1 MSLILCSKQKVDRP
15 FLVEELG
22 VKLYSA
28 QELCYVI
35 RHNPFLLRDGL
46 INERLV
52 SFLVEDLDMALLGA
66 RVKKGLDSGAGAE
79 DLALIILGEVQY
91 HTQAELSKFKE
102 ELAGLK
108 RLHPAEY
115 AKQKADYFCGRRRY
129 GKAIDG
135 YREILDS
142 NRDGYMD
149 NGFMARIHNNLATA
163 YVGLFQFQ
171 NAMEEFHSAYELDRD
186 RKYLKAMYL
195 LSLLEPSLKMESDLL
210 SSMTNSETEGW
221 KKRLEEW
228 RQEVLLG
235 EPTRQVRESFE
246 KDPIRCIGTAKEILG
261 QWKAEYRRM
270 V

>member
-1 MSLILCSKQKVDRP
+1 MSLILCSKQKVERP
-15 FLVEELG
+15 FVVEELG

-46 INERLV
+46 IDDRLV

-66 RVKKGLDSGAGAE
+66 RVKKGLENGAGAE
-79 DLALIILGEVQY
+79 ELALVILGEVHY

-102 ELAGLK
+102 ELAGLS

-135 YREILDS
+135 YREILDA

-149 NGFMARIHNNLATA
+149 NSFMARIHNNLATA

-171 NAMEEFHSAYELDRD
+171 NAMAELHSAYELCQD

-195 LSLLEPSLKMESDLL
+195 LSLLEPSIQMESELL
-210 SSMTNSETEGW
+210 SGMTSSETEGW

-235 EPTRQVRESFE
+235 DQSKQVEETFE
-246 KDPIRCIGTAKEILG
+246 KDSIRRVGAAKEIIG